1 MRAFELLETRR
12 PIVEGG
18 NVFPDVGAI
27 HISEVEPTLNAI
39 GKYINYPQ
47 ASQQA
52 LGSVGKMD
60 YSGDIDI
67 ALDVSP
73 EEVKA
78 MQAKMIKKLGADSVK
93 MVSGNLTLRF
103 PISNYDESQQERQ
116 PRTGF
121 VQVDLIPGDVDWMR
135 TFFHSPGK
143 GSQYKG
149 AHRNLAL
156 ATVAALLDSKESEEL
171 DSFDRPVST
180 ERWSWGKKDGLQ
192 KIRRY
197 SVEKDGKWL
206 KGQKSEA
213 LNKPTRNPDEIAKIL
228 FKGKAGADA
237 LNSLESIIDAVKKAY
252 SPEEQETIFGRMAWS
267 LGTRDMDAN
276 LPPELEPYKD
286 AS

>member
-1 MRAFELLETRR
+1 MRAVELLERR
-12 PIVEGG
+12 TIVEGG

-78 MQAKMIKKLGADSVK
+78 MQEKLTKKLGADSVK

-103 PISNYDESQQERQ
+103 PISNYDESQQGRK

-121 VQVDLIPGDVDWMR
+121 VQVDLIPGDVNWMR

-143 GSQYKG
+143 DSEYKG

-156 ATVAALLDSKESEEL
+156 ATVAALLGNKESEEQ
-171 DSFDRPVST
+171 DSHGRPIET

-192 KIRRY
+192 KILK
-197 SVEKDGKWL
+197 SSIKKGDKWL
-206 KGQKSEA
+206 KKQDVKVIS
-213 LNKPTRNPDEIAKIL
+213 NPTRDPNEIAKIL
-228 FKGKAGADA
+228 FKGKVGAEG
-237 LNSLESIIDAVKKAY
+237 LNSLETIIDSVKKAY
-252 SPEEQETIFGRMAWS
+252 SPGEQHPIFKRMAWS
-267 LGTRDMDAN
+267 LNTRDMDAK
-276 LPPELEPYKD
+276 LPPELEPYRI
-286 AS
+286 